1 MWSDDPVR
9 DFLRYDSD
17 QEDRLQE
24 LPQCWNCG
32 EPIRQEEAICVDG
45 KWICDRCM
53 VDLRMPVEEE

>member
-17 QEDRLQE
+17 QEDWLQE

-45 KWICDRCM
+45 K
-53 VDLRMPVEEE
+53 

>member
-24 LPQCWNCG
+24 FPQCWNCG
-32 EPIRQEEAICVDG
+32 EPVQQEEAICVDG
-45 KWICDRCM
+45 KWICDRCKM
-53 VDLRMPVEEE
+53 DRS